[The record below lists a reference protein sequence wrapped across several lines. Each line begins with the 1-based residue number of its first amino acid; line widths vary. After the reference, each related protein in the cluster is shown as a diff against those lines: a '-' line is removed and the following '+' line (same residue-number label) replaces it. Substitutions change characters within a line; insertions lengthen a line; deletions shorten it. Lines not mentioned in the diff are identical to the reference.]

1 MMLQLEKKKPGVHPS
16 LTAVS
21 FGMKKEGPIRFQV
34 FLMAGFYCH
43 YLYITEARR
52 KPGGNSSQRDVVE
65 CFSLLLRVLQQPPK
79 CLTEPEHSQGFICF
93 MIRNPLN
100 SLRITS

>member
-1 MMLQLEKKKPGVHPS
+1 MRSHKVL
-16 LTAVS
+16 
-21 FGMKKEGPIRFQV
+21 
-34 FLMAGFYCH
+34 FLMTGFYCH

-65 CFSLLLRVLQQPPK
+65 CFSLLLRVLQPSRK
-79 CLTEPEHSQGFICF
+79 CLTEPETVKLRLLYLFHDK
-93 MIRNPLN
+93 NPLN